1 MNNFN
6 DIFNKNYDFKGSAHA
21 RVNLIGEHTD
31 YTGGYVL
38 PMLLKYKTDVYI
50 SKIKTK
56 ILFIQHYIMRLKALT
71 AFTSLKI
78 TIGQTILKDAFLP

>member
-38 PMLLKYKTDVYI
+38 PMLF
-50 SKIKTK
+50 KI
-56 ILFIQHYIMRLKALT
+56 
-71 AFTSLKI
+71 
-78 TIGQTILKDAFLP
+78 